1 MIDPYQDIT
10 FNAGFGMK
18 TTLQS
23 VVDAGLLSAPE
34 VRLTLENVNSQAPDV
49 PELAH
54 QGVFQLSR
62 LSVNCCVK
70 TEKISPSFKPYR
82 FYENTVSTAG
92 SFWKSY
98 NDFFEKLFMVITYF

>member
-34 VRLTLENVNSQAPDV
+34 VRLTLENSKN
-49 PELAH
+49 LK
-54 QGVFQLSR
+54 GI
-62 LSVNCCVK
+62 
-70 TEKISPSFKPYR
+70 KIVTFS
-82 FYENTVSTAG
+82 
-92 SFWKSY
+92 SY
-98 NDFFEKLFMVITYF
+98 FHP

>member
-34 VRLTLENVNSQAPDV
+34 VRLTFENVNSQAPDV

-54 QGVFQLSR
+54 QGIFSSHG
-62 LSVNCCVK
+62 SVCQNG
-70 TEKISPSFKPYR
+70 EKISPQFKPYR
-82 FYENTVSTAG
+82 FYENTVSATG
-92 SFWKSY
+92 SLCKS
-98 NDFFEKLFMVITYF
+98 

>member
-1 MIDPYQDIT
+1 MGVGSSHGVEI
-10 FNAGFGMK
+10 F
-18 TTLQS
+18 QS
-23 VVDAGLLSAPE
+23 CPLLSKVHVVTAAT
-34 VRLTLENVNSQAPDV
+34 RLKNNLTPQRLNSKAPDV

-54 QGVFQLSR
+54 QGIFQLSR

-70 TEKISPSFKPYR
+70 NERISPSFKPYR

>member
-1 MIDPYQDIT
+1 MVIDPYQDIT

-54 QGVFQLSR
+54 QGIFQLSR

-70 TEKISPSFKPYR
+70 TMKKYPLYLNRADFIKILSVPQ
-82 FYENTVSTAG
+82 EVCC
-92 SFWKSY
+92 
-98 NDFFEKLFMVITYF
+98 